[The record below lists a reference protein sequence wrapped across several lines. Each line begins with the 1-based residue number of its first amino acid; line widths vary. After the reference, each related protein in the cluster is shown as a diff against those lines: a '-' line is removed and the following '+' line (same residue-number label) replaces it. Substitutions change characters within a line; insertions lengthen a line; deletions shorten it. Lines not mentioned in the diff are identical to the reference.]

1 VLYSLYQRNDLTFLI
16 EKQVKRI
23 KLVWKNFFAVFM
35 IRNVYGEIL
44 ESIRGYTVVRFAHI
58 CSFGAAEKGGT
69 KQIDV
74 S

>member
-1 VLYSLYQRNDLTFLI
+1 
-16 EKQVKRI
+16 
-23 KLVWKNFFAVFM
+23 M
-35 IRNVYGEIL
+35 IRNVYDEIL
-44 ESIRGYTVVRFAHI
+44 ESIRGYTGVRFAHI